1 MSAVAAVVIVVALLG
16 VLALT
21 VAAAS
26 VRILREYER
35 AVVFRL
41 GRLVGEKGPG
51 LVLLI
56 PAVDRMVRVDLRTVT
71 LDIPP
76 QSVITRDNV
85 PAKVNAVCYFRV
97 IDAARAVVEVER
109 YLLATTADRPD
120 DDALGARQ
128 GRPRHAALRARAAQ
142 RGAAADRRRAHRP
155 VGHQGHDRRDQGRRD
170 PDGDAAR
177 DGAGRRGRARAAGE
191 GHPRR
196 GRVPGL
202 QAPPGRRRHHLGQ
215 PGVAAAALPADA
227 DRDRRDEQ
235 LDGGLPAPARHRE
248 AVRGGA
254 GLGGA
259 RRAARA
265 RRGHEARGQPAV
277 RAHRGRRCRAAQRGG
292 SAGDRGDKLRSRS
305 AEDPYVHDG
314 DDRRHDMGEPMC
326 IDGCP
331 SLGRRR
337 PGKVDG
343 DTATQMPSGDE
354 RHRDDAREP
363 LAGRQHL
370 LGEDH
375 ARDRPPS
382 RSGS

>member
-97 IDAARAVVEVER
+97 IDAARAVVDGR
-109 YLLATTADRPD
+109 ALSARHHPDRPD
-120 DDALGARQ
+120 DAALGARQ

-142 RGAAADRRRAHRP
+142 RGGAADRRRPHRS

-177 DGAGRRGRARAAGE
+177 DGAGRRGGARATRE

-202 QAPPGRRRHHLGQ
+202 QAPAGCRGHHLGQ

-235 LDGGLPAPARHRE
+235 LHRGLPPAARHRE

-259 RRAARA
+259 RRVRA

-277 RAHRGRRCRAAQRGG
+277 RAHRGRRCRRCATGRI
-292 SAGDRGDKLRSRS
+292 SR
-305 AEDPYVHDG
+305 
-314 DDRRHDMGEPMC
+314 
-326 IDGCP
+326 
-331 SLGRRR
+331 
-337 PGKVDG
+337 
-343 DTATQMPSGDE
+343 
-354 RHRDDAREP
+354 
-363 LAGRQHL
+363 
-370 LGEDH
+370 
-375 ARDRPPS
+375 
-382 RSGS
+382 